1 MVIVY
6 LRFAIFSMSLNFD
19 CRASVILSALFCF
32 SIAPSCKSQTTANQ
46 NVNLDDIFING
57 AVKQNLAA
65 AQLKYTAL
73 DTSVWYNRDSIVVQ
87 FFCRCKTRS
96 RSNFDTSNRG
106 KRNTRSHGKSAVDST
121 ITYTITH
128 EPMPRIC
135 YYYKVIYVP
144 STASI
149 VHFSKTHRTLLF
161 YLGRDPETIYL
172 RDKAALILSN
182 YNLY

>member
-1 MVIVY
+1 MR
-6 LRFAIFSMSLNFD
+6 LIFD
-19 CRASVILSALFCF
+19 YRASVILSALFCL
-32 SIAPSCKSQTTANQ
+32 SVAPSCKSQTTANQ
-46 NVNLDDIFING
+46 NVKLDYIFNNS
-57 AVKQNLAA
+57 AVQQNLAA

-73 DTSVWYNRDSIVVQ
+73 DTAVWYNRDSIVVQ
-87 FFCRCKTRS
+87 FVCRSKTRN
-96 RSNFDTSNRG
+96 RSNFDKSSRAN
-106 KRNTRSHGKSAVDST
+106 RNTGSRSKSAVDST

-149 VHFSKTHRTLLF
+149 VQFSKTHRTLLF
-161 YLGRDPETIYL
+161 YLGRDPESMYL